1 MSWPRSVNT
10 TVFGNRLGLQILSS
24 SVSGSGRGGAAPDV
38 LLGPED
44 VKVGVTTAEIDS
56 LATFYSQIFRSKVGD
71 TVILLCDGLSCA
83 LCGGDAVRD
92 AVMSGVWRSKCMH
105 FSLDKVVK
113 QSYKEDTTVFS
124 QEARKLVQENQYY
137 GNQEE
142 SCCEEEGCC

>member
-1 MSWPRSVNT
+1 
-10 TVFGNRLGLQILSS
+10 
-24 SVSGSGRGGAAPDV
+24 
-38 LLGPED
+38 
-44 VKVGVTTAEIDS
+44 
-56 LATFYSQIFRSKVGD
+56 
-71 TVILLCDGLSCA
+71 
-83 LCGGDAVRD
+83 
-92 AVMSGVWRSKCMH
+92 MH